1 MTWRKKESNKPVLVY
16 TSCLREKEMTYDM
29 EQSMQH
35 NRRGVNVNRLFGG
48 LNWVIKGYLE
58 VLIRCLSVPIVQH
71 SFPVIGCATCNVLIL
86 SSTPRYVPSA
96 SAV

>member
-35 NRRGVNVNRLFGG
+35 DRRGVNVNRLFGG
-48 LNWVIKGYLE
+48 LNWVFRGYLE
-58 VLIRCLSVPIVQH
+58 VLNTLFYPYLSCSTASLSLGVPR
-71 SFPVIGCATCNVLIL
+71 ATF
-86 SSTPRYVPSA
+86 
-96 SAV
+96 